1 MKFLSRLDVHPSGTV
16 HSFLAPEK
24 SSKSKQ
30 SDKIFS
36 ENVSESALDWSQTFF
51 FETYAFN
58 ESDSH
63 YVKTRGRNSTF
74 KEEEIM
80 RAAADAVCAVHDWC
94 TAFFLS
100 LHNLDNVLWKY
111 RISEWFLFRC
121 TFGKF
126 ESPSSFETFFL
137 LFLLILFI
145 TFRQGVIHDSAHKW
159 PFLIRVLET
168 KKSPVFWHGQKKEWD

>member
-1 MKFLSRLDVHPSGTV
+1 MFIHPGRCIRFLRRKNRRSLNNRIKYS
-16 HSFLAPEK
+16 
-24 SSKSKQ
+24 
-30 SDKIFS
+30 FS

-168 KKSPVFWHGQKKEWD
+168 KKSPVFWHGQKKELD